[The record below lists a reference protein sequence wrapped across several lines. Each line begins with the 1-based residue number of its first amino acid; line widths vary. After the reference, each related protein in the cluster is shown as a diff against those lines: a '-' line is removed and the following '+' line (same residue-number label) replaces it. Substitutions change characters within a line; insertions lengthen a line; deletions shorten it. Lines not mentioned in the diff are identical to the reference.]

1 MTKTIKE
8 AADYIYDSIKNIDS
22 EETFDDVDQMVIWDL
37 IKETLFTKFEDK
49 LDEEDLDILEQKIDD
64 DAFIEEYLQKRFSNY
79 DAVLEET
86 IKDVLMEYMTE

>member
-49 LDEEDLDILEQKIDD
+49 LDEEDLNVLDQKFDD
-64 DAFIEEYLQKRFSNY
+64 DPFIEEYLQKRFPNY
-79 DAVLEET
+79 DKILEET